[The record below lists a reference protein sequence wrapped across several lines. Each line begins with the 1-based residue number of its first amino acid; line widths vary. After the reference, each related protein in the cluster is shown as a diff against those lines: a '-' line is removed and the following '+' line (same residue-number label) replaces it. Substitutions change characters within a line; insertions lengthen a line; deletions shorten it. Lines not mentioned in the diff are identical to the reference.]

1 MKKFEKISFLPL
13 PTPVHRMHNIE
24 KLLGFSPIFV
34 KRDDLLGRGLG
45 GVKLRKLEYILRS
58 ALDNK
63 ADTLVTVGALNS
75 NHCFYT
81 ALIAK
86 MYGLKCILFL
96 VKPVSKK
103 DENNLFLNDIFSKN
117 LGAEIYEIEEIPDE
131 KIGKGFGIVSEST
144 EREVWIKCKEVIEKL
159 QKNGY
164 NPFYI
169 PPGSVTPIGCYAMI
183 EAFEEL
189 YIQMHSLGIN
199 SYDIFVPVGTGGVFC
214 GLWFASQLRAKDVKI
229 YGISIGANDFLCNEI
244 VKNACQQLCKKIEHT
259 LFIPAK
265 FDIFDEFKGE
275 GYGIETHLSQQAIK
289 IAFEEEGLFLD
300 HTYSGKCFA
309 GMLEMIR
316 KKRGI
321 FTKPI
326 VFWHSGGVV
335 ERMGNIINTCL

>member
-13 PTPVHRMHNIE
+13 PTPVHRMYNIE
-24 KLLGFSPIFV
+24 RLVGFSPLFV

-96 VKPVSKK
+96 VRPVSKK

-131 KIGKGFGIVSEST
+131 KIGRGFGIVSEST
-144 EREVWIKCKEVIEKL
+144 EREVWMRCKEVIEKL
-159 QKNGY
+159 QKKGY

-189 YIQMHSLGIN
+189 YIQMHSLGID
-199 SYDIFVPVGTGGVFC
+199 SYDIFVPVGTGGTFG
-214 GLWFASQLRAKDVKI
+214 GLWVASQMNLKGIKI
-229 YGISIGANDFLCNEI
+229 YGISIGAGGYLCSKI
-244 VKNACQQLCKKIEHT
+244 VKDICKEMCDTIDIS
-259 LFIPAK
+259 LFIPEK
-265 FDIFDEFKGE
+265 FDIFDDFVGD
-275 GYGIETHLSQQAIK
+275 GYGAKTDLAKESIEL
-289 IAFEEEGLFLD
+289 AFEKEGLFLD
-300 HTYSGKCFA
+300 YTYTGKCFA
-309 GMLEMIR
+309 G
-316 KKRGI
+316 
-321 FTKPI
+321 
-326 VFWHSGGVV
+326 
-335 ERMGNIINTCL
+335 